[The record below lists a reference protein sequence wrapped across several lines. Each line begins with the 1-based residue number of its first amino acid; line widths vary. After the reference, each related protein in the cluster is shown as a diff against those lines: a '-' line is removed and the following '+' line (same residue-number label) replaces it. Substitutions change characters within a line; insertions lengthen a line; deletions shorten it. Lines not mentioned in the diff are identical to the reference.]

1 MSDKTDTPR
10 ILLLPSEDGGRYSQV
25 LMVDEIK
32 LGSWNDS
39 GVLGLALDILHE
51 AERAEG
57 YEFGKQGR
65 DALERAGFKSVNIII
80 GPVWD

>member
-25 LMVDEIK
+25 LMVDETK
-32 LGSWNDS
+32 LGHASDTAI
-39 GVLGLALDILHE
+39 LELASTTLHLAVRDE
-51 AERAEG
+51 N
-57 YEFGKQGR
+57 YVFSTHGR
-65 DALERAGFKSVNIII
+65 SALERVGFLPVNIII